1 MTIKLL
7 AVDDSST
14 MRKVLGI
21 TFAGDGFQIT
31 TCKSGAEALEAVRSG
46 PPAVALVDAHIAGES
61 GYDLCLELRK
71 VVPGLPVIILSS
83 KQRGYDEGA
92 AKAAGALG
100 NFDKPFDSQKLIDKV
115 HSVLGP
121 EGAVLGAVPG
131 PAVEARPA
139 QASPFGGPAA
149 GGPVAVARVTLSTAQ
164 VPAGSAPAA
173 RSAPQPAPRPLAP
186 APFASDPVP
195 APARAVASAAQA
207 PTVAAKTNAGS
218 EFSNKLNGLGLSA
231 DQVAGVLALSKDVV
245 EQVVWEIVPAL
256 AETLIR
262 EEIRRL
268 TAESK

>member
-31 TCKSGAEALEAVRSG
+31 TCKSGAEALEAVRNG
-46 PPAVALVDAHIAGES
+46 PPAVALVDASIAGES
-61 GYDLCLELRK
+61 GYALCSELRK
-71 VVPGLPVIILSS
+71 AVPGLPVLILSS

-92 AKAAGALG
+92 AKSAGAVG

-115 HSVLGP
+115 QSVLGQ
-121 EGAVLGAVPG
+121 GSVATG
-131 PAVEARPA
+131 AVEARPA
-139 QASPFGGPAA
+139 QPAPVVAAAPPAA
-149 GGPVAVARVTLSTAQ
+149 TGPVAVARVTLSTAQ
-164 VPAGSAPAA
+164 VPAGSAQAT

-186 APFASDPVP
+186 APFASEAAPAPKPVPSAAP
-195 APARAVASAAQA
+195 APAVS
-207 PTVAAKTNAGS
+207 AKTSAGS
-218 EFSNKLNGLGLSA
+218 DFSNKLNGLGLSA
-231 DQVAGVLALSKDVV
+231 EQVAGVLALSKDVV

-256 AETLIR
+256 AETMIR

-268 TAESK
+268 TADSK

>member
-31 TCKSGAEALEAVRSG
+31 TCKTGAEALDAARG
-46 PPAVALVDAHIAGES
+46 AAPALALVDASIAGES
-61 GYDLCLELRK
+61 GYALCSELRK
-71 VVPGLPVIILSS
+71 AVPGLPVLILTS
-83 KQRGYDEGA
+83 KQRGYDESA
-92 AKAAGALG
+92 AKAAGAVG

-115 HSVLGP
+115 Q
-121 EGAVLGAVPG
+121 AVLGQGSTSAVVAPVAE
-131 PAVEARPA
+131 PRPA
-139 QASPFGGPAA
+139 QATLVGGMAT
-149 GGPVAVARVTLSTAQ
+149 GPVAVARVQLSTAQ
-164 VPAGSAPAA
+164 VPVGSAPAA

-186 APFASDPVP
+186 APFASDAAP
-195 APARAVASAAQA
+195 APVKAVPSIAAQTPA
-207 PTVAAKTNAGS
+207 VAAKTGVGS
-218 EFSNKLNGLGLSA
+218 DFSSKLNGLGLSA

-268 TAESK
+268 TAEAK